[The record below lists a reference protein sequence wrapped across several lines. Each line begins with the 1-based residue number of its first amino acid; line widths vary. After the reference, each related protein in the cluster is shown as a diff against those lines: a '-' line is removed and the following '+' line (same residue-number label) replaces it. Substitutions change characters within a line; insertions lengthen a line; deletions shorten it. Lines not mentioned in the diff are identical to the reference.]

1 MGKKKENA
9 SLLSAPIGFFDSG
22 IGGLSIMAA
31 ARRIL
36 PFENM
41 IYFADSAHCPYGSKG
56 SDFVRQRSLAIG
68 RFLREKGAKACVV
81 ACNSASEAALELLRL
96 TFPDWEVIG
105 VEPALKVAQGLSKNK
120 KIGVLG
126 TPLTLQGRRFS
137 RLLENFSA
145 GMEVYTQPVT
155 GLVELIEA
163 GRFDDPRV
171 EAILKKNLRPLLNK
185 GVDTLVLGCTH
196 YPILRDRIAA
206 LCGPQV
212 EVIDTAEP
220 VARQLWRR
228 LVLQRPAQSRPR
240 RRPQRLFQQRR
251 NADRDP
257 GGRENH
263 GRPGH
268 CGFTKR
274 HLKAFSSRTPVA
286 QAIDFYRLLVY
297 IAIMNESMRRSLAQ

>member
-1 MGKKKENA
+1 MDEKQDKKYP
-9 SLLSAPIGFFDSG
+9 LTAPIGFFDSG
-22 IGGLSIMAA
+22 IGGLSVMQA

-41 IYFADSAHCPYGSKG
+41 VYFADSAHCPYGSKG
-56 SDFVRQRSLAIG
+56 GDFVRQRSLAIG
-68 RFLREKGAKACVV
+68 RFLLARGAKALVV

-96 TFPDWEVIG
+96 TFPEWEIIG

-126 TPLTLQGRRFS
+126 TPLTLKGRRFS

-145 GMEVYTQPVT
+145 GMEVYTQPVS

-171 EAILKKNLRPLLNK
+171 ETILRKNLQPLLNK

-196 YPILRDRIAA
+196 YPILRKQIAA
-206 LCGPQV
+206 ICGPLI
-212 EVIDTAEP
+212 EVIDTGEP

-228 LVLQRPAQSRPR
+228 LVLRGHLNPGPAS
-240 RRPQRLFQQRR
+240 
-251 NADRDP
+251 
-257 GGRENH
+257 GKSEY
-263 GRPGH
+263 
-268 CGFTKR
+268 
-274 HLKAFSSRTPVA
+274 FSSGAA
-286 QAIDFYRLLVY
+286 QEATRVVGK
-297 IAIMNESMRRSLAQ
+297 IMADPTIMVLKSGI